1 MQSPKT
7 LSSSAPRLVRSRA
20 LENVDSRAP
29 RVSALSTLS
38 RGHEDG
44 RDVWGDALNA
54 ASAGTSPM
62 TPGPSS
68 VAGASQRMSSAPPTN
83 SIFDADEYIIR
94 DYAVLT
100 PPARGR
106 RKRAHGGPH
115 VATPWLPPLRKRVAL
130 EKGAS
135 GGRECSFASSGADR
149 ATARRG
155 VCDSQLRRGVCDSQL
170 RRCVCDSQAISSDAV
185 TRSGTCDALERRPGA
200 VPRGSRKNNIISS
213 RICIC
218 NLVRPEISG
227 STSVFAAHVS

>member
-1 MQSPKT
+1 M
-7 LSSSAPRLVRSRA
+7 
-20 LENVDSRAP
+20 
-29 RVSALSTLS
+29 
-38 RGHEDG
+38 
-44 RDVWGDALNA
+44 WGDALEA
-54 ASAGTSPM
+54 ASAGTPPM

-68 VAGASQRMSSAPPTN
+68 VAGASQRIATPPTN
-83 SIFDADEYIIR
+83 STSLFDAEAYIIW
-94 DYAVLT
+94 DDTYLTVT

-106 RKRAHGGPH
+106 RKRAHGGRH

-170 RRCVCDSQAISSDAV
+170 RRCVCGSQAISSDAV